1 VSEVS
6 PPSEEPLV
14 PDRLVLRAEYD
25 ALREDLRYTGA
36 RIDAARSF
44 GVAAVGAV
52 LTLAI
57 QQQLAV
63 IALAAMAITYCFTL
77 IDLVNAHRYGRFA
90 QRAKRVE
97 LALDAYEEYERR
109 PSDRRKRDLL
119 ADLLLQLGKR
129 PYQAE
134 LNEPGRREL
143 AFVHP
148 RPVFKFL
155 YPLLLVGSAAL
166 AVVIE
171 ARSGSAEEL
180 WAVTVAALALLVL
193 FIPRFLDPTWPP
205 IAWWLGRGRGRARR
219 IAWWAIPVAA
229 LALIALG
236 LSWVLPAL
244 HGVPD
249 QGAGSVAIGLAPRV
263 RAVRADLRLA
273 PDCSDARGTL
283 TVSWH
288 GHADRLTLNL
298 PANLTSAAGGA
309 HSVSLHPEGDSVT
322 VPLQV
327 HPGEEVT
334 GRCTLALPSLVGS
347 GQAEAG
353 LTRLRLPA
361 RFGGFGLEGLGAA
374 TTAQV
379 GPCTAAA
386 AGRPASTCSGLV
398 HLVQSGSSDER
409 LRHLALGAVAL
420 LAAALL
426 LCGLA
431 LAYKLKPVSRSTPP
445 DRSGGPVRGSS

>member
-1 VSEVS
+1 MSEVS
-6 PPSEEPLV
+6 APSEEPLV
-14 PDRLVLRAEYD
+14 PDRLALGAEYD

-109 PSDRRKRDLL
+109 PADGRKRDLL
-119 ADLLLQLGKR
+119 ADLLLLLGKR

-155 YPLLLVGSAAL
+155 YPLLLVGSSAL

-180 WAVTVAALALLVL
+180 WAVTVAALGLLVL
-193 FIPRFLDPTWPP
+193 FIPRFFDPTWPP
-205 IAWWLGRGRGRARR
+205 VAWWLGKGRGRARR
-219 IAWWAIPVAA
+219 IVWWAIPVAA
-229 LALIALG
+229 LGLIALG
-236 LSWVLPAL
+236 LAWVLPAL

-249 QGAGSVAIGLAPRV
+249 QNPGRVEIGLVPRV

-273 PDCSDARGTL
+273 PDCSDARGALTVTWRGLADHLTL
-283 TVSWH
+283 T
-288 GHADRLTLNL
+288 L
-298 PANLTSAAGGA
+298 PANLTSAVGA
-309 HSVSLHPEGDSVT
+309 HSLSLHPDGSTVT
-322 VPLQV
+322 IPLQV
-327 HPGEEVT
+327 HPGEEVA
-334 GRCTLALPSLVGS
+334 GRCTLALPALVAG
-347 GQAEAG
+347 GQAVTG
-353 LTRLRLPA
+353 LTRLRLPSS
-361 RFGGFGLEGLGAA
+361 FGGFGLEGLGAA
-374 TTAQV
+374 TTSQL

-386 AGRPASTCSGLV
+386 GGRPASNCAGLV
-398 HLVQSGSSDER
+398 HLVEEGSSDER
-409 LRHLALGAVAL
+409 LRDLALGAAAL

-431 LAYKLKPVSRSTPP
+431 LAYKLKPV
-445 DRSGGPVRGSS
+445 